1 MKKLRILAVLLCMML
16 GLTLTSCVGAAA
28 MVDETG
34 VSVDILVAEG
44 VPYYDLDNVLLYY
57 YWNGRYWYRYWYHN
71 TWYYRPYVRPM
82 PGYRRPHFT
91 GPQSGDVWRHGP
103 RRIGPR
109 HYMHRPNVHRPNP
122 PRPKQPDRMSPQPR
136 PDRGGINRTPS
147 VRPSGGMNRGGGAPS
162 VSRGG
167 GGRPSGGFGG
177 PRSGS
182 GHAGGRR

>member
-1 MKKLRILAVLLCMML
+1 MKKLRILAVSLCMML

-57 YWNGRYWYRYWYHN
+57 YWNRRYWYRYWYHN

-103 RRIGPR
+103 GRIGPR
-109 HYMHRPNVHRPNP
+109 HDMRRPNVRRLNP
-122 PRPKQPDRMSPQPR
+122 RILRQPDRISPQPR
-136 PDRGGINRTPS
+136 QDRGGVGRTPG
-147 VRPSGGMNRGGGAPS
+147 VRPSGGMNRRGGIPS
-162 VSRGG
+162 VGRG
-167 GGRPSGGFGG
+167 GGRPSGGFD
-177 PRSGS
+177 S
-182 GHAGGRR
+182 HAGCRR